1 MKSQLKS
8 VIVLTAICAVMALL
22 MAVTNSITAPMI
34 AENDQKEANAS
45 LVIVMPEGKSFEEVE
60 FDAASL
66 PATIT
71 NVYKEESGG
80 YVFRLVTTGYA
91 SGLTIMCGVDA
102 SGVVTG
108 ATCIASSETNGAE
121 VGYGD
126 RMVGKDLT
134 TVAEVDTIAGSTK
147 TTTGYKGAVEDA
159 LKAFAILGGADV
171 DLRSEEEILADAL
184 AEALPA
190 GEGKF
195 TELFITE
202 ELTTVTAAYKADNG
216 AGYVFVA
223 GEQFIAADAAGT
235 LVGSED
241 AAVAA
246 DAKALIG
253 SGLTI
258 VEHVGLPSAVQE
270 VSVTASGNYVFTLR
284 AAGYGINGGNQYHP
298 ASGEYIVLKLALTPA
313 GKILDCVT
321 VSQAESEG
329 IGDACADKKFY
340 GQFDGRD
347 QSNYK
352 EIDAIGGA
360 TITTDGYLK
369 AIERAYEAL
378 AMLKGEG

>member
-1 MKSQLKS
+1 MKSQIKS
-8 VIVLTAICAVMALL
+8 VVVLTAICAVMALL
-22 MAVTNSITAPMI
+22 MAATNSITAPMI
-34 AENDQKEANAS
+34 KENDQKEANAS
-45 LVIVMPEGKSFEEVE
+45 LVVVMPEGKEFEEIE
-60 FDAASL
+60 FADL
-66 PATIT
+66 PATVT
-71 NVYKEESGG
+71 NVYKESSGG

-102 SGVVTG
+102 SGTVTG
-108 ATCIASSETNGAE
+108 ATCVASSETNGAE
-121 VGYGD
+121 VTYGD
-126 RMVGKDLT
+126 KMVGTKLD
-134 TVAEVDTIAGSTK
+134 TVAAVDTIAGSTK

-159 LKAFAILGGADV
+159 LKAFAILGGASV

-195 TELFITE
+195 TEMFITE
-202 ELTTVTAAYKADNG
+202 ELSTVTAAYKADNG
-216 AGYVFVA
+216 AGIVLVA
-223 GEQFIAADAAGT
+223 GEQYVAADAAGNLT
-235 LVGSED
+235 GAADD
-241 AAVAA
+241 AIAA
-246 DAKALIG
+246 DAKRLVS

-258 VEHVGLPSAVQE
+258 VEAVGLPSAVQE
-270 VSVTASGNYVFTLR
+270 VSVTASGNYVFTMK

-298 ASGEYIVLKLALTPA
+298 ASGEYITLKLALTPA

-321 VSQAESEG
+321 VSQAESQG
-329 IGDACADKKFY
+329 IGDACADKSFY

-352 EIDAIGGA
+352 DIDAIGGA

-378 AMLKGEG
+378 AILRGEG

>member
-1 MKSQLKS
+1 MKSQIKS
-8 VIVLTAICAVMALL
+8 VVVLTAICAVMALL

-45 LVIVMPEGKSFEEVE
+45 LVIVMPEGKDFEEIE
-60 FDAASL
+60 FADL
-66 PATIT
+66 PATVT
-71 NVYKEESGG
+71 NVYKEASGG
-80 YVFRLVTTGYA
+80 YVFRLVTAGYA

-102 SGVVTG
+102 SGTVTG
-108 ATCIASSETNGAE
+108 AACVASSETNGAE
-121 VGYGD
+121 VTYGD
-126 RMVGKDLT
+126 KMVGVKLD
-134 TVAEVDTIAGSTK
+134 TVSAVDTIAGSTK
-147 TTTGYKGAVEDA
+147 TTSGYKGAVEDA
-159 LKAFAILGGADV
+159 LKAFAILGGASV

-184 AEALPA
+184 GEALPA

-195 TELFITE
+195 TEMFITE
-202 ELTTVTAAYKADNG
+202 ELSVVTAAYRADNG
-216 AGYVFVA
+216 AGIVLVA
-223 GEQFIAADAAGT
+223 GEQYVAADAEGNLTSVADDAIAADAKR
-235 LVGSED
+235 LV
-241 AAVAA
+241 
-246 DAKALIG
+246 G

-258 VEHVGLPSAVQE
+258 VEHVGLPTAVQE
-270 VSVTASGNYVFTLR
+270 AHVTASGNYVFTLK

-298 ASGEYIVLKLALTPA
+298 ASGEYIILKLALTPA

-321 VSQAESEG
+321 VSQAESQG

-378 AMLKGEG
+378 AVLRGEG